1 MSCVDKIVN
10 YSSDEVFKI
19 ENLTMAYD
27 DYVVMQ
33 DLNFTV
39 KKGEIFFIMGGSGCG
54 KSTLLRHMI
63 GLLEPAKGTIYYN
76 GQNFSK
82 ATVDEREQML
92 RQFGVLY
99 QGGALWSS
107 ITLAEN
113 IMLPLREFSK
123 VSNAEAEDIVDLK
136 LSLVGLR
143 GFGNFYPSE
152 ISGGMAK
159 RAGLAR
165 AIALDPLVLFFDEPS
180 AGLDPISSHRL
191 DELIVQMRDCLGATI
206 IVVSHELASIFDIAD
221 RAIFLD
227 AKTKRQAAIG
237 NPHELLR
244 SGSDDVKLF
253 LNRGVEVK
261 DAENG
266 DLL

>member
-1 MSCVDKIVN
+1 
-10 YSSDEVFKI
+10 
-19 ENLTMAYD
+19 
-27 DYVVMQ
+27 
-33 DLNFTV
+33 
-39 KKGEIFFIMGGSGCG
+39 
-54 KSTLLRHMI
+54 
-63 GLLEPAKGTIYYN
+63 
-76 GQNFSK
+76 
-82 ATVDEREQML
+82 
-92 RQFGVLY
+92 
-99 QGGALWSS
+99 ALWSS
-107 ITLAEN
+107 MTLAEN
-113 IMLPLREFSK
+113 IMLPLKEFSK
-123 VSNAEAEDIVDLK
+123 VSNSEAEDIVDLK
-136 LSLVGLR
+136 LSIVGLR

-253 LNRGVEVK
+253 LNRGVELK
-261 DAENG
+261 DGKNG